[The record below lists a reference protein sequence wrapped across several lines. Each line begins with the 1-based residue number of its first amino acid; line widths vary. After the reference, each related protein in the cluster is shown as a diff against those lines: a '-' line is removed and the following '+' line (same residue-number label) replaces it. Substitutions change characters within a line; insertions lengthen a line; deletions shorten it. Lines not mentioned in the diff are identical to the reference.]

1 MAIESLARQEARRR
15 ISKKAEPSI
24 CRAWRAAPRW
34 MAITGKQLARFADTK
49 RLRYPDR
56 GLRIPNGWND
66 PAERFRQGADKFWE
80 ATLALASL

>member
-1 MAIESLARQEARRR
+1 MG
-15 ISKKAEPSI
+15 
-24 CRAWRAAPRW
+24 
-34 MAITGKQLARFADTK
+34 GKQLAKFADIR

-66 PAERFRQGADKFWE
+66 PDERFRKGADKFWE